1 MSRLVVSCLAALAFF
16 SLVTPRAGA
25 QAVRWEVLVYIAADN
40 ELEDERVQDVLE
52 LQRAS
57 NADVDILVQI
67 DRAGG
72 RSDRAIPGLDD
83 YEAGARRFRV
93 TSGGVSDVEDL
104 GRINSGSRAQLEAFL
119 RWGFARRRFRRDDGS
134 GRPAFDALLVLG
146 PGSAYRGCA
155 ADTSTRSSTA
165 LTAEDVRAA
174 VNAAVGYA
182 EGLALFATDCSFF
195 ATAENL
201 GLVRHSVAGAGRLVA
216 PESALDSSGFNLM
229 GAING
234 LSGDLTQQMFAGLL
248 VDTYVEAAAT
258 REEETYALGSFSSS
272 SLSLLVESLVSIADD
287 VNASEQRATAHEA
300 LAQGRAAATTF
311 GGRPTT
317 DPYNLVDLR
326 ELLQGRNE
334 VSRRVSSVVTSLTPA
349 AMQTRDDYFYVRR
362 GSARTACGGLSIYFP
377 KSMRL
382 NSDPAP
388 WIDRAYL
395 ADAGSGTPGTTWTSF
410 IDGYSTYASA
420 DRSPPMV
427 EQVQAQEAEQ
437 APATEEGSGG
447 GMQRMVR
454 ITATTAGD
462 DIDDVTVT
470 LGVPFERGVAFLGE
484 IPLDQGGGGE
494 EDFAGGAIDF
504 AWNGAWIGLFTPGA
518 TDADPAAFFLLDR
531 YTTEAGQARST
542 YAVPVEMWDGFSDV
556 ETLEEGL
563 LVFDV
568 DAATLEGPLVGLYAV
583 DDSATDADGVYEV
596 SLDADAVVIPMIPVI
611 SETGEWELLEGYP
624 ISTAGLSASSFD
636 VPDGDYEI
644 GLQVS
649 DLAGNETTE
658 LVPVYLGPDVIVPA
672 SGGCSVSARTG
683 SRGGLVWLA
692 LLAAGAVVARARRRA
707 AAVAVAAMSS
717 AAAMGAG
724 CGPSGGS
731 TSDAGRDA
739 RLFVM
744 DTGACD
750 DEDMDG
756 VCDSDDAC
764 WGHPDGSDGDGD
776 GVPDAC
782 DCDASGSMCD
792 SDAECAD
799 GDDGVVCNCN
809 PGFVG
814 DGTSC
819 IPEGTDG
826 GMMMMTDAGMP
837 DVDAGPEPDLGAVAL
852 FVDRASD
859 RATLLYVATDG
870 SIVSSGATTGA
881 AIGNWDYAAGVVD
894 EPADTARVL
903 FYDTAAGGGRYVS
916 IDLATREATVLIA
929 SVSLSGGWDVIE
941 PVACDL
947 ASCDRYFFHDADA
960 GTVAVVDFAGVGASW
975 TPMQTDSGTIA
986 TGYYDAWRQAWN
998 DGGQGRIGLHRPS
1011 DGFYGRVAI
1020 THTGADRGR
1029 FVRSGG
1035 NIVVD
1040 FLGGTFAGFD
1050 SVTPIAEVGWLA
1062 GAGTS
1067 DEVFNYRDDGSAQVG
1082 RMAAGSAMGLR
1093 DWPAGSFGAWT
1104 DIVTLDNGNTV
1115 FYDAAGSAG
1124 VVGRITVGGTVEFT
1138 NLATY
1143 TMPGAGFEHVTALLS
1158 PTP

>member
-16 SLVTPRAGA
+16 GLVPSSTAAAQERWVVMIYAAGDNDLEQSVAQQLFTLERANANANVDVLVQADFRGNAGA
-25 QAVRWEVLVYIAADN
+25 
-40 ELEDERVQDVLE
+40 
-52 LQRAS
+52 
-57 NADVDILVQI
+57 
-67 DRAGG
+67 
-72 RSDRAIPGLDD
+72 GLLGEMDWD
-83 YEAGARRFRV
+83 SGARRFRM
-93 TSGGVSDVEDL
+93 SGGMASDVENV
-104 GRINSGSRAQLEAFL
+104 GRIDSGSPRQLQAFL
-119 RWGFARRRFRRDDGS
+119 SW
-134 GRPAFDALLVLG
+134 ALQTTSLREAGTRHALVVIG
-146 PGSAYRGCA
+146 PGSGYRGA
-155 ADTSTRSSTA
+155 LQDTSLRTASQMTAGEIASAIQGAYDGSDFSARSLQVLGIGASLFGTVENAATLGGRSSEGTWSTDLRLVVSEEVFPRTGFA
-165 LTAEDVRAA
+165 FHTWLSYFGSDGADLTAAGIGAA
-174 VNAAVGYA
+174 
-182 EGLALFATDCSFF
+182 LA
-195 ATAENL
+195 
-201 GLVRHSVAGAGRLVA
+201 RSV
-216 PESALDSSGFNLM
+216 
-229 GAING
+229 
-234 LSGDLTQQMFAGLL
+234 DLTDRERVIAVVRPQALSELL
-248 VDTYVEAAAT
+248 SDLNTMGTNYEARHA
-258 REEETYALGSFSSS
+258 
-272 SLSLLVESLVSIADD
+272 SLVSRARAGTQSFG
-287 VNASEQRATAHEA
+287 ASATN
-300 LAQGRAAATTF
+300 
-311 GGRPTT
+311 
-317 DPYNLVDLR
+317 DPYGLVDLR
-326 ELLQGRNE
+326 RLLRNLDAQVRQAEISWDGRPPENMRDCVE
-334 VSRRVSSVVTSLTPA
+334 YIQRGESRYET
-349 AMQTRDDYFYVRR
+349 
-362 GSARTACGGLSIYFP
+362 GGLSIYLP
-377 KSMRL
+377 QGAAISGNPSMQVGAEW
-382 NSDPAP
+382 S
-388 WIDRAYL
+388 
-395 ADAGSGTPGTTWTSF
+395 TFT
-410 IDGYSTYASA
+410 STYASQVMA
-420 DRSPPMV
+420 DRTPPMV
-427 EQVQAQEAEQ
+427 EEVQAQEADQEGT
-437 APATEEGSGG
+437 AEEGAGG
-447 GMQRMVR
+447 GMPRMVR

-504 AWNGAWIGLFTPGA
+504 AWNGAWIGLFSPGA

-542 YAVPVEMWDGFSDV
+542 YAVPVEVWDGFSEV

-583 DDSATDADGVYEV
+583 DDSATDADGVYELD
-596 SLDADAVVIPMIPVI
+596 LDADAVVIPMIPVI
-611 SETGEWELLEGYP
+611 SETGDWELLEGYP

-636 VPDGDYEI
+636 VPDGDYAI

-672 SGGCSVSARTG
+672 SGGCSVSARSG
-683 SRGGLVWLA
+683 ARGGLVWLA
-692 LLAAGAVVARARRRA
+692 LLVVGAVVARARRRA

-717 AAAMGAG
+717 AAAVSAG

-764 WGHPDGSDGDGD
+764 WGHPDGSDGDRD

-792 SDAECAD
+792 DDAECAD

-814 DGTSC
+814 DGTLC
-819 IPEGTDG
+819 IPEGIDG
-826 GMMMMTDAGMP
+826 GMMMRTDAGMP

-859 RATLLYVATDG
+859 RATLLYVAADG
-870 SIVSSGATTGA
+870 SVISSGATTGA
-881 AIGNWDYAAGVVD
+881 AIGNWDYAVGVVD

-903 FYDTAAGGGRYVS
+903 FYDTVAGGGRYVS

-929 SVSLSGGWDVIE
+929 SVALSAGWDVIE

-947 ASCDRYFFHDADA
+947 ASCERYFFHDADA
-960 GTVAVVDFAGVGASW
+960 GTVAVVDFAGVGLSW
-975 TPMQTDSGTIA
+975 STMQTDTGTIA
-986 TGYYDAWRQAWN
+986 TGYDDAWRQAWN

-1050 SVTPIAEVGWLA
+1050 SVTPIAEVGWLG

-1067 DEVFNYRDDGSAQVG
+1067 DEVFNYRRDGSGQVG
-1082 RMAAGSAMGLR
+1082 RMAAGSAIGLR

-1124 VVGRITVGGTVEFT
+1124 VVGRFTVGGTVEFA

-1143 TMPGAGFEHVTALLS
+1143 TTPGAGFEHVTALLS